1 MGWQSDLPWET
12 TENYIRSGHRST
24 SMFQKGSHR
33 TITINSKRGIKAVVA
48 CPKGKYSSGRCQ
60 TGMVVQSY
68 LFPKSKGWT
77 MQTAKAWF
85 KSKEKN
91 SLIDVMEWEDFL
103 SFYLKYRKTD

>member
-33 TITINSKRGIKAVVA
+33 TININSKRGIKAVVA
-48 CPKGKYSSGRCQ
+48 CPKGKYSGGRCQ
-60 TGMVVQSY
+60 TGMIVQSY
-68 LFPKSKGWT
+68 LFSK
-77 MQTAKAWF
+77 AKAWF